1 MTRCHKTA
9 VEKWAVLLSQRKL
22 LRESEEIDRIE
33 RKAASRELYWLTLGI
48 LWENSDW
55 SKLQRPYSCEDCA
68 SSKHVH
74 DTNIV
79 EWSSLEAP
87 YINGEAG
94 VDVIATWPLTFVG
107 EKNCNG
113 NSSLLF

>member
-33 RKAASRELYWLTLGI
+33 RKAASRELYLLTLGI

-55 SKLQRPYSCEDCA
+55 SKP
-68 SSKHVH
+68 SSNVH
-74 DTNIV
+74 ILVKIV
-79 EWSSLEAP
+79 P
-87 YINGEAG
+87 QVNMYTI
-94 VDVIATWPLTFVG
+94 LT
-107 EKNCNG
+107 
-113 NSSLLF
+113 